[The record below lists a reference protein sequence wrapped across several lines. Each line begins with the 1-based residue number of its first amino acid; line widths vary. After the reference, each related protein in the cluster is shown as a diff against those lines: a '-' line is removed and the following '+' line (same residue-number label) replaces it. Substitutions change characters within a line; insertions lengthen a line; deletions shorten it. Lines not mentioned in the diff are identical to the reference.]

1 MLITSHLTRIEG
13 PSKHC
18 TGMTTRVPSLIFAG
32 KMAATLLLVVDDE
45 ADAFWL
51 MVSIVEDMMPHGFY
65 GANIDALMREVRRFD
80 AHLSAAQP
88 ALAKHLRALGID
100 APTLGFVHGW
110 FSSVF
115 CGFLPLEAS
124 LRVLDTLVCE
134 RTMDVVHRVAV
145 TMLAQHSKALL
156 ASEETCTPPPLV
168 SNATQFP
175 STCWRVPFGACGR
188 KYGR

>member
-1 MLITSHLTRIEG
+1 MS
-13 PSKHC
+13 
-18 TGMTTRVPSLIFAG
+18 PSLIFAG

-51 MVSIVEDMMPHGFY
+51 MVSIVEDMMPQGFY

-115 CGFLPLEAS
+115 CGFLPLEARPS
-124 LRVLDTLVCE
+124 LIPSPCTQSTRAGIEWRRFHHGVCMARPYE
-134 RTMDVVHRVAV
+134 EHHHSGRART
-145 TMLAQHSKALL
+145 
-156 ASEETCTPPPLV
+156 
-168 SNATQFP
+168 
-175 STCWRVPFGACGR
+175 
-188 KYGR
+188 